1 MAGSTRGRKIFPE
14 TGNTAGVGTA
24 PTPPSHVTIAS
35 ERQQKFGCGQ
45 RPLLPPCAKS
55 RGSFPLS
62 LLSSA
67 STEAKGQPLLRL
79 VTHPTSDLDFNA
91 KTGLHGVRHHF
102 FPFRVTPPG
111 RDLKAGVGSWRVFR
125 RDCLFF
131 LPLSPVSPI
140 FSFFSLLFV
149 TRLAQSLCS
158 PIRRLVF
165 IAIFFLSLS
174 PFCIVGLVA
183 RWRVTDPGPS
193 NFLPV
198 VLVSIRPLPLF
209 FTRFR
214 GYSVNDHRGN
224 LKITRPDLRSKRSP
238 VKGLRWKFHRR
249 TGVSITGT
257 NQNIKI

>member
-55 RGSFPLS
+55 HGSFPLS

-165 IAIFFLSLS
+165 IAIFFLSLTLLYRRFGRALAS
-174 PFCIVGLVA
+174 H
-183 RWRVTDPGPS
+183 RPGPFQFPPCRARIYPPS
-193 NFLPV
+193 
-198 VLVSIRPLPLF
+198 SSF
-209 FTRFR
+209 FHAFSRIF
-214 GYSVNDHRGN
+214 GE
-224 LKITRPDLRSKRSP
+224 RS
-238 VKGLRWKFHRR
+238 
-249 TGVSITGT
+249 
-257 NQNIKI
+257 

>member
-24 PTPPSHVTIAS
+24 PTPASPVTIAS

-111 RDLKAGVGSWRVFR
+111 RDLKAGVGSLRVFR
-125 RDCLFF
+125 RVCPVFSPLISCHPYFLFF
-131 LPLSPVSPI
+131 LSLIRNTSSSV
-140 FSFFSLLFV
+140 SLL
-149 TRLAQSLCS
+149 SYS
-158 PIRRLVF
+158 PSSFHRY
-165 IAIFFLSLS
+165 IFFSLS

-198 VLVSIRPLPLF
+198 VLVPIRPLPLF

>member
-165 IAIFFLSLS
+165 IAIFFLSLTLLYRRFGRALAS
-174 PFCIVGLVA
+174 H
-183 RWRVTDPGPS
+183 RPGPFQFPPCRARIYPPS
-193 NFLPV
+193 
-198 VLVSIRPLPLF
+198 SSF
-209 FTRFR
+209 FHAFSRIF
-214 GYSVNDHRGN
+214 GE
-224 LKITRPDLRSKRSP
+224 RS
-238 VKGLRWKFHRR
+238 
-249 TGVSITGT
+249 
-257 NQNIKI
+257 

>member
-24 PTPPSHVTIAS
+24 PTPPSPVTIAS

-125 RDCLFF
+125 RDCLSCFSSSY
-131 LPLSPVSPI
+131 LLSPL
-140 FSFFSLLFV
+140 FSLFSLLFV

-158 PIRRLVF
+158 PIQRLVF
-165 IAIFFLSLS
+165 IAIFFFLSH
-174 PFCIVGLVA
+174 
-183 RWRVTDPGPS
+183 PS
-193 NFLPV
+193 
-198 VLVSIRPLPLF
+198 VS
-209 FTRFR
+209 
-214 GYSVNDHRGN
+214 
-224 LKITRPDLRSKRSP
+224 
-238 VKGLRWKFHRR
+238 
-249 TGVSITGT
+249 
-257 NQNIKI
+257 

>member
-102 FPFRVTPPG
+102 FPFRVTPSG

-125 RDCLFF
+125 RDCLSCFS
-131 LPLSPVSPI
+131 SPYLL
-140 FSFFSLLFV
+140 SLLF
-149 TRLAQSLCS
+149 SL
-158 PIRRLVF
+158 F
-165 IAIFFLSLS
+165 SLS
-174 PFCIVGLVA
+174 
-183 RWRVTDPGPS
+183 
-193 NFLPV
+193 
-198 VLVSIRPLPLF
+198 
-209 FTRFR
+209 
-214 GYSVNDHRGN
+214 YS
-224 LKITRPDLRSKRSP
+224 
-238 VKGLRWKFHRR
+238 
-249 TGVSITGT
+249 
-257 NQNIKI
+257 

>member
-24 PTPPSHVTIAS
+24 PTPPSPVTIAS

-125 RDCLFF
+125 RDCLSCFSSSY
-131 LPLSPVSPI
+131 LLSPL
-140 FSFFSLLFV
+140 FSLFSLLFV

-158 PIRRLVF
+158 PIQRLVF
-165 IAIFFLSLS
+165 IAIFFFSLS
-174 PFCIVGLVA
+174 PFCTVGLVA

-198 VLVSIRPLPLF
+198 VLSYLSVLFLF
-209 FTRFR
+209 FSRVFA
-214 GYSVNDHRGN
+214 D
-224 LKITRPDLRSKRSP
+224 I
-238 VKGLRWKFHRR
+238 RWTIIEEIWK
-249 TGVSITGT
+249 
-257 NQNIKI
+257 